1 MMPRALLGALLGSLF
16 LHLLLLG
23 SEGLPGV
30 GWHMSAAPAPLQ
42 ATLMPL
48 PARPALPAPPA
59 AQASRPKPAAQPQ
72 ATPASSGGGAAERAP
87 ASAGDDASP
96 APTVPMDDAALPPM
110 PTATP
115 VLASHGTLRYD
126 ILTRGFSVGR
136 AEIRW
141 AFPGDGAYHLTS
153 VTETSGLVALFK
165 SVRVEHQSQGRLV
178 AGGLQPSRFVSLKN
192 GTETGENADFDWST
206 GEVRLL
212 RDGSSHRLSPGAQD
226 VLSLNFQLAYLG
238 KITEGMTIGVVTGR
252 KYAAYTLDS
261 LGEEMLDT
269 PLGPMRTLHLRV
281 MTETVTEIWIAL
293 DRDRLPV
300 KIRFTDKKGD
310 VYEQLI
316 TEMGTDVIPPA

>member
-1 MMPRALLGALLGSLF
+1 MPRALLGALLCSLF
-16 LHLLLLG
+16 LHLLMLG

-30 GWHMSAAPAPLQ
+30 DWQTLSAPVPLQ

-59 AQASRPKPAAQPQ
+59 TTPSRPKLLPQ
-72 ATPASSGGGAAERAP
+72 SQAMPASSGGRGP
-87 ASAGDDASP
+87 DASAAPEGGDAIP
-96 APTVPMDDAALPPM
+96 APIAPVEEASLPPL
-110 PTATP
+110 PTVTP

-141 AFPGDGAYHLTS
+141 AFPGDGAYHLSS

-165 SVRVEHQSQGRLV
+165 SVRVEHHSQGRLV
-178 AGGLQPSRFVSLKN
+178 AGGLQPSRFISLKN
-192 GTETGENADFDWST
+192 GVETGENADFDWST

-212 RDGSSHRLSPGAQD
+212 RDGSSHRLSSGTQD

-238 KITEGMTIGVVTGR
+238 KISEGMTIGVVTGR
-252 KYAAYTLDS
+252 KYAAYSLDS

-310 VYEQLI
+310 VYEQVI